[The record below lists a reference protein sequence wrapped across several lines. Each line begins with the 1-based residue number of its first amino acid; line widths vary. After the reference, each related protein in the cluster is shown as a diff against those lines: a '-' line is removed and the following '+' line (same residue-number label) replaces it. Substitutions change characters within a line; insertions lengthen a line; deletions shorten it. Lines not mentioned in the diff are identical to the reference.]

1 MYKIAVCDDDE
12 IIIQNLYKLCQKYE
26 DIHNTK
32 LVLAEY
38 MNPNK
43 LIFDLEDGK
52 QFDIF
57 FVDIEMPQ
65 MNGLEV
71 IRIIKSLYPEGLI
84 IVFTSYA
91 HYAIEAIELEIFR
104 YMVKNKLEDNFDT
117 YLTAA
122 IYRLNIWEEESYY
135 INSPRKKIRI
145 FCRDIMYCYKD
156 KKTKNTVFVTKSG
169 EIRERKSL
177 QHVWNDLKRI
187 SDAFVIVERG
197 YLANMF
203 YVVGIS
209 KDQLLLEGG
218 IEIPI
223 GVTCMDNLKNELN
236 QFWRKRIWLD

>member
-1 MYKIAVCDDDE
+1 
-12 IIIQNLYKLCQKYE
+12 
-26 DIHNTK
+26 
-32 LVLAEY
+32 
-38 MNPNK
+38 
-43 LIFDLEDGK
+43 
-52 QFDIF
+52 
-57 FVDIEMPQ
+57 
-65 MNGLEV
+65 
-71 IRIIKSLYPEGLI
+71 
-84 IVFTSYA
+84 
-91 HYAIEAIELEIFR
+91 
-104 YMVKNKLEDNFDT
+104 
-117 YLTAA
+117 
-122 IYRLNIWEEESYY
+122 
-135 INSPRKKIRI
+135 
-145 FCRDIMYCYKD
+145 MYCYKD

-218 IEIPI
+218 IEVPI